1 MKLYNP
7 QAPQSC
13 SPHDFAPRHGHGR
26 QDSSVL
32 QGSFPRTESNIRVQR
47 GQLDAHKMNWKTESI
62 HRPQSCTVRK
72 SALRGCARS
81 GWGLCIPVLLLE
93 FYVVPPT
100 PTQGRSLLP
109 APPALTCS
117 GSGSQMANVCAW
129 ERTVC
134 YYLCLVCKR
143 GIWSR

>member
-32 QGSFPRTESNIRVQR
+32 QGSFPRTESNIRVRR

-62 HRPQSCTVRK
+62 RRPQSVQYENRLYGAVHGQGEAFAFLCCCWSFR
-72 SALRGCARS
+72 SCPPPRPRG
-81 GWGLCIPVLLLE
+81 GLCSQLPQPSHAPGAGLRWLMSAPGRGQSAIT
-93 FYVVPPT
+93 YV
-100 PTQGRSLLP
+100 
-109 APPALTCS
+109 
-117 GSGSQMANVCAW
+117 
-129 ERTVC
+129 
-134 YYLCLVCKR
+134 
-143 GIWSR
+143 